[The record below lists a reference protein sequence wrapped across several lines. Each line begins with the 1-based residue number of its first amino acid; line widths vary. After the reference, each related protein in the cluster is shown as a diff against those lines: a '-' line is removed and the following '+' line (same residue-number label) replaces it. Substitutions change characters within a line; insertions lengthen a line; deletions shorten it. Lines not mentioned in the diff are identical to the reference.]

1 MRQSIYQ
8 QSIELAKADHNEIS
22 VIICLSGFALV
33 EVMQNNSNTK
43 KLFCGK
49 YLIKPEFAFYEA
61 LAWSLEIW
69 ALVSINENK
78 YIHAVTLLSAV
89 ENLRETTHMPV
100 WDDLQAIITDSKSKI
115 KQKCPK
121 QFFNQAWDEGSQ
133 MTIDHNQL
141 CDARLIAILF

>member
-1 MRQSIYQ
+1 
-8 QSIELAKADHNEIS
+8 
-22 VIICLSGFALV
+22 
-33 EVMQNNSNTK
+33 MQNNSNAK
-43 KLFCGK
+43 N
-49 YLIKPEFAFYEA
+49 YLRESILLSQNLHFYEA

-115 KQKCPK
+115 KQKMPEAI
-121 QFFNQAWDEGSQ
+121 FNQAWDEGSQ
-133 MTIDHNQL
+133 MTIDRIISYAMQ
-141 CDARLIAILF
+141 D